1 MNGFPLISLM
11 LAMPA
16 LGVLGVLIGGGRD
29 GAGARTIA
37 MLASAVTFVLS
48 LVLWVG
54 YDPAGA
60 PFQFEERLS
69 WLPEFGISYHVGL
82 DGISLL
88 LVLLTTLFVPVALL
102 ASGSTIATRL
112 REFAA
117 LVLLL
122 QFAILGALVSLDLF
136 LFYVF
141 FELMLVPTFLLV
153 GVWGGDQRVSAA
165 MRFFLFTMV
174 GSVAMLVGIIALG
187 SSKGTFDYVDLRAA
201 VAQSGGGLSG
211 EMAMWLFVAFT
222 LAFAIKVP
230 LVPLHSWLPEAYVQ
244 APVSVTVLMSSVMV
258 KVGTY
263 GFLRFSVGL
272 FPGAA
277 QEAAWA
283 IALMATLGI
292 VYAALVAV
300 RQRDLK
306 RLVAYSSI
314 SHLGFVMLGVVAGT
328 TEAVQGS
335 VIQMVNHGVSTGAL
349 FLMAGMLNERA
360 RTWAIAQ
367 FGGVARAMPVFGAV
381 LVLVTFSSAGLPF
394 TNGFTGEFLIL
405 TGAFRAPVTHL
416 WPFAVVGASGV
427 VLGAMYLLRMYQSVM
442 QGPVNP
448 SFVATSE
455 AGQTAFTL
463 GDLTGR
469 EAMILAPLAVLI
481 IWIGVY
487 PKPFLDRSAPAV
499 RAVTASF
506 AGAAR

>member
-1 MNGFPLISLM
+1 M

-16 LGVLGVLIGGGRD
+16 FGVLGVLIGGGRD
-29 GAGARTIA
+29 GAGARSIA
-37 MLASAVTFVLS
+37 LLSSAVTFALS
-48 LVLWVG
+48 LVLWAG
-54 YDPAGA
+54 YDPSGGR
-60 PFQFEERLS
+60 FQYEERVA
-69 WLPEFGISYHVGL
+69 WLPDFGVSYHVGL

-88 LVLLTTLFVPVALL
+88 LVMLTTLFVPVALL
-102 ASGSTIATRL
+102 ASESTITTRL

-122 QFAILGALVSLDLF
+122 QFSILGALVALDLF
-136 LFYVF
+136 VFYVF
-141 FELMLVPTFLLV
+141 FELMLVPTFVLV
-153 GVWGGDQRVSAA
+153 GVWGGERRVSAA

-187 SSKGTFDYVDLRAA
+187 TAKGTFDYVDLMDALAKPGAA
-201 VAQSGGGLSG
+201 LSG
-211 EMAMWLFVAFT
+211 ELAMWLFVAFT

-277 QEAAWA
+277 QEAAGA

-292 VYAALVAV
+292 VYGALVAAK
-300 RQRDLK
+300 QRDLK

-314 SHLGFVMLGVVAGT
+314 SHLGFVMLGLVAGT
-328 TEAVQGS
+328 SEAVQGS

-349 FLMAGMLNERA
+349 FLMAGMLHERV
-360 RTWAIAQ
+360 RTWAISQ

-405 TGAFRAPVTHL
+405 TGAFRAPATQV

-427 VLGAMYLLRMYQSVM
+427 VLGAIYLLWMYQKVM
-442 QGPVNP
+442 QGPLNP
-448 SFVATSE
+448 ALRVASE
-455 AGQTAFTL
+455 GPDGKFAI

-469 EAMILAPLAVLI
+469 EALILAPLALLI

-487 PKPFLDRSAPAV
+487 PKPFLDRSASSV
-499 RAVTASF
+499 RAVVAPY
-506 AGAAR
+506 AGANR

>member
-1 MNGFPLISLM
+1 VNGLPLISLM
-11 LAMPA
+11 LAMPV
-16 LGVLGVLIGGGRD
+16 LGVLGVLVGGGRD
-29 GAGARTIA
+29 GVGARLIA
-37 MLASAVTFVLS
+37 VMASAVTLAMS

-60 PFQFEERLS
+60 RFQFEERVP
-69 WLPEFGISYHVGL
+69 WLPDMGISYHVGL

-88 LVLLTTLFVPVALL
+88 LVLLTTVFVPLALT
-102 ASGSTIATRL
+102 ASMSTITTRL

-136 LFYVF
+136 VFYVF
-141 FELMLVPTFLLV
+141 FELMLVPTFLLI
-153 GVWGGDQRVSAA
+153 GVWGGERRVSAA

-174 GSVAMLVGIIALG
+174 GSVAMLVGMIALG
-187 SSKGTFDYVDLRAA
+187 TSLGTFDYVDLTKVLTKPGAA
-201 VAQSGGGLSG
+201 LSS
-211 EMAMWLFVAFT
+211 EMTMWLFVAFT

-230 LVPLHSWLPEAYVQ
+230 LVPVHSWLPEAYVE
-244 APVSVTVLMSSVMV
+244 APVPVTVLMSSVMA

-263 GFLRFSVGL
+263 GFLRFSIGL
-272 FPGAA
+272 FPSAA

-283 IALMATLGI
+283 IAVMATLGI
-292 VYAALVAV
+292 VYAALVAAK
-300 RQRDLK
+300 QRDLK
-306 RLVAYSSI
+306 RLLAYSSI
-314 SHLGFVMLGVVAGT
+314 SHLGFVVLGLVAGT
-328 TEAVQGS
+328 IEALQGS
-335 VIQMVNHGVSTGAL
+335 VLQMVNHGVSTGAL

-360 RTWAIAQ
+360 RTWVIAQ

-405 TGAFRAPVTHL
+405 TGAFRSPSTHL
-416 WPFAVVGASGV
+416 WPFAIVGASGI
-427 VLGAMYLLRMYQSVM
+427 VLGAMYLLRMYQRVL

-448 SFVATSE
+448 SFVVASNN
-455 AGQTAFTL
+455 GQVTFTL
-463 GDLTGR
+463 SDLTSR
-469 EAMILAPLAVLI
+469 EVLILAPLAVLI
-481 IWIGVY
+481 MWIGVY

-499 RAVTASF
+499 RAITAPF

>member
-1 MNGFPLISLM
+1 VNGLPLISLM

-16 LGVLGVLIGGGRD
+16 LGVLGVVAGGGRD
-29 GAGARTIA
+29 GAAARSIA
-37 MLASAVTFVLS
+37 LLSTAVTFVIS
-48 LVLWVG
+48 LLLWVG
-54 YDPAGA
+54 YDPGGA
-60 PFQFEERLS
+60 RFQFDERMV
-69 WLPEFGISYHVGL
+69 WLPDIGISYHVGI

-88 LVLLTTLFVPVALL
+88 LVLLTTLFVPVALI
-102 ASGSTIATRL
+102 ASGSSVVTRL

-136 LFYVF
+136 VFYVF
-141 FELMLVPTFLLV
+141 FEVMLVPTFLLV
-153 GVWGGDQRVSAA
+153 GVWGGERRVTAA

-187 SSKGTFDYVDLRAA
+187 TSKGTFDYVDLLGALA
-201 VAQSGGGLSG
+201 KPSGALGGES
-211 EMAMWLFVAFT
+211 AMWLFVAFT

-244 APVSVTVLMSSVMV
+244 APVSITVLMSSVMV

-263 GFLRFSVGL
+263 GFLRFSIGL

-283 IALMATLGI
+283 VALLSTIGI
-292 VYAALVAV
+292 VYGALVAAK
-300 RQRDLK
+300 QRDLK
-306 RLVAYSSI
+306 RLVAYSSV
-314 SHLGFVMLGVVAGT
+314 SHLGFVMLGLVAGT
-328 TEAVQGS
+328 HEAVQGS

-349 FLMAGMLNERA
+349 FLMVGMLNERA

-367 FGGVARAMPVFGAV
+367 FGGVAKVMPMFGAL

-405 TGAFRAPVTHL
+405 TGAFRAPATHL
-416 WPFAVVGASGV
+416 WAFAMVGASGV
-427 VLGAMYLLRMYQSVM
+427 VLGAMYLLWMYQKVM

-448 SFVATSE
+448 AFITGYE
-455 AGQTAFTL
+455 GGAGKFTI
-463 GDLTGR
+463 GDLTNR
-469 EAMILAPLAVLI
+469 ELLILAPLAVLI
-481 IWIGVY
+481 VWIGVY

-499 RAVTASF
+499 HAVTAPF
-506 AGAAR
+506 AGASR